1 MQFLN
6 QSFPEPDSNI
16 ALDEALLESAESG
29 VLGESLRVWE
39 SPVYFAVLGYSSTW
53 KNELNPNT
61 SIPFIRRKSGG
72 QTVLQGPGCLNFNL
86 VLKVNSS
93 TGIRTDTANAMQKN
107 MQAIQICLPG
117 EKFEIQ
123 GVSDLN
129 WKGRKFSGNAMRRGK
144 NYYLF
149 HGTFL
154 YSFDLQQ
161 IQTQLGKP
169 DREPDYRAK
178 RSHSEFITNIPAGKE
193 KIIEALKKAWGAN
206 DPLKKVPLELIP
218 ELKKNFYANPDW
230 NKKF

>member
-6 QSFPEPDSNI
+6 QSFPDPESNI
-16 ALDEALLESAESG
+16 ALDEALLESAEIGQSG
-29 VLGESLRVWE
+29 ECLRVWE
-39 SPVYFAVLGYSSTW
+39 SPVFFAVLGYSSTW
-53 KNELNPNT
+53 KNEL
-61 SIPFIRRKSGG
+61 SSDCQIPFIRRKSGG

-86 VLKVNSS
+86 VLKIKSA
-93 TGIRTDTANAMQKN
+93 TGIRTDTANAMQKS
-107 MQAIQICLPG
+107 MQAIQLCLPE

-169 DREPDYRAK
+169 DREPDYRSK
-178 RSHSEFITNIPAGKE
+178 RSHSEFLTNIPAGKE
-193 KIIEALKKAWGAN
+193 KIIEALKKVWSAN
-206 DPLKKVPLELIP
+206 TPLQKVPLDLIP
-218 ELKKNFYANPDW
+218 ELKKTFYSNPDW
-230 NKKF
+230 NQKF

>member
-1 MQFLN
+1 MRFLN
-6 QSFPEPDSNI
+6 LSFPDPDSNI

-29 VLGESLRVWE
+29 ILGESLRIWE

-53 KNELNPNT
+53 SNELNPRT
-61 SIPFIRRKSGG
+61 QTPFIRRKSGG

-86 VLKVNSS
+86 VLKVNPA
-93 TGIRTDTANAMQKN
+93 TGIRTDTASAMQKS
-107 MQAIQICLPG
+107 MQAIQLCLPK

-154 YSFDLQQ
+154 YSFDISQ
-161 IQTQLGKP
+161 IQNQLGKP

-178 RSHSEFITNIPAGKE
+178 RNHSDFLTNIPVDKE
-193 KIIEALKKAWGAN
+193 TITKALQKVWNAN
-206 DPLKKVPLELIP
+206 ELLQKVPFELMP
-218 ELKKNFYANPDW
+218 ELKKTFYANPDW